1 MDHYSLLD
9 FWNIIPCAYFLLSHS
24 PFLRIINFP
33 LGKKCA
39 VCELWCSESSS
50 SPVQMSSTPCS
61 IFKPK
66 QKDWCTGHRLIW
78 VCFHKNSYW
87 SWLPTIALKLLPP
100 TLLCLWLQVH
110 HSFGLC
116 LNSDHSLS
124 FRLKVSW
131 VSVALPVRSS
141 SESAPLPVCSPFLCT
156 LGAVW
161 CLRALFKCWKLL
173 YQVMFAS
180 VYAWYSGD

>member
-1 MDHYSLLD
+1 MGTWITTACLIFETSYHVHTFYSPTL
-9 FWNIIPCAYFLLSHS
+9 
-24 PFLRIINFP
+24 PFLELLISLWVRSVW
-33 LGKKCA
+33 CA

-124 FRLKVSW
+124 FRLKVS
-131 VSVALPVRSS
+131 
-141 SESAPLPVCSPFLCT
+141 
-156 LGAVW
+156 
-161 CLRALFKCWKLL
+161 
-173 YQVMFAS
+173 
-180 VYAWYSGD
+180 